1 MPKKK
6 RQTKTPASRLEVALE
21 RLTEAQRQNEK
32 RFGRVEAALERLAEA
47 QARTEEQIA
56 QMDGRLGRV
65 EAALERLTQAQQRTE
80 ERLEALVEAQQRTEA
95 RVEALAQAQQR
106 TEERLE
112 ALVEAQ
118 QRTEARVEALAQ
130 AQARTEERLAE
141 AQRQTD
147 ERFGRVEAALER
159 LAQAQQETEKEL
171 RELIGWQRGE
181 DGRRRGERYERDVV
195 RRAPVIFNGGQ
206 GGPTDQPWVQERV
219 TEGLRS
225 LLAGMLEVED
235 DPFLADLV
243 WWKGEQVAIVEA
255 SIQVNGE
262 DVVRAARRADTLK
275 RAGLEALAIVIG
287 DKWAKLDAREEAL
300 SRQVEWKVGS
310 DVSDGF
316 LAFRRA
322 GHEVVNREQ

>member
-95 RVEALAQAQQR
+95 RVEALA
-106 TEERLE
+106 E
-112 ALVEAQ
+112 
-118 QRTEARVEALAQ
+118 

-159 LAQAQQETEKEL
+159 LAQAQQGTEKEL

-275 RAGLEALAIVIG
+275 RASLEALAIVIG